1 MKTRLVPFVL
11 LAALCLVTAAHAAPP
26 KGGPRFLGPK
36 PPEKVK
42 RVVTLAPSLTE
53 TVMALGAVSTLVGV
67 SSFDEAKEV
76 AGLPRVGGFVNPSI
90 ERVVALEPDLVL
102 VQPGPGN
109 QRSVETM
116 AEMGVP
122 VLLLPLHTVAD
133 TREALRAVGK
143 VLGTEKEAEAL
154 VQRIDSTRARI
165 REAAKGRKVPR
176 VLFVYGFEP
185 LVVAGPGSFA
195 DELLRDAGAINVA
208 ADASSAY
215 AVLSLER
222 AVVARPEVVV
232 DAADV
237 DVGKDKVAA
246 LPMLSRARWVELP
259 SMALL
264 QPGPSMGRGL
274 EELFELL
281 YPPTK
286 PDAGRAR

>member
-1 MKTRLVPFVL
+1 MKTRLIPFVL
-11 LAALCLVTAAHAAPP
+11 LAALCLVTGARAAPP

-53 TVMALGAVSTLVGV
+53 TVMALGAGSTLVGV

-90 ERVVALEPDLVL
+90 ERVAGLKPDLVL
-102 VQPGPGN
+102 VQPNPGN
-109 QRSVETM
+109 QRAVETM
-116 AEMGVP
+116 AELGVP
-122 VLLLPLHTVAD
+122 VLLLPLHSITD

-143 VLGTEKEAEAL
+143 ALGKEKEAEAL
-154 VQRIDSTRARI
+154 VQRIESTRTRI
-165 REAAKGRKVPR
+165 REAAKGRKAPR
-176 VLFVYGFEP
+176 VLLVYGFEP

-208 ADASSAY
+208 ADTSSAY
-215 AVLSLER
+215 AVISLEH
-222 AVVARPEVVV
+222 AVGVRPEVVV
-232 DAADV
+232 DASDV
-237 DVGKDKVAA
+237 DVGKDKVAE
-246 LPMLSRARWVELP
+246 LPVLSQARWVELP
-259 SMALL
+259 SLALL

-281 YPPTK
+281 YPPMK
-286 PDAGRAR
+286 PDAGSTR

>member
-1 MKTRLVPFVL
+1 
-11 LAALCLVTAAHAAPP
+11 LCLATLAHAEPP

-42 RVVTLAPSLTE
+42 RVVTIAPSLTE
-53 TVMALGAVSTLVGV
+53 TVIALGAGSMLVGV
-67 SSFDEAKEV
+67 SRFDEAKEV

-90 ERVVALEPDLVL
+90 EAIVRLKPDLVL

-109 QRSVETM
+109 QRAVETV
-116 AEMGVP
+116 AELGVP

-133 TREALRAVGK
+133 TLAALRAVGK
-143 VLGTEKEAEAL
+143 ALGREKEAEAL
-154 VQRIDSTRARI
+154 VQCIESTRARI
-165 REAAKGRKVPR
+165 REAAKGQRAPR

-195 DELLRDAGAINVA
+195 DELLRDAGAINAA
-208 ADASSAY
+208 ADAGSAY
-215 AVLSLER
+215 TGYSLER
-222 AVVARPEVVV
+222 AVRARPEVVV

-237 DVGKDKVAA
+237 DVGKDKVAE
-246 LPMLSRARWVELP
+246 LPVLSQARWVELP

-264 QPGPSMGRGL
+264 QPGPSLGRGM

-281 YPPTK
+281 HPSVK
-286 PDAGRAR
+286 PDAGTSR